1 VRYTQGLRVLDTE
14 SNLSAGP
21 ANIKTDLRR
30 SLCWR
35 GHEDSV
41 TLMDILVR
49 SAPKISYSCD
59 PDGFA
64 QRVPE
69 TVLRVLV
76 DLARNYK
83 TNLVQVG
90 FVARGP
96 TRSLFRYTNG
106 KPFVSYFAITRA
118 IYSRSSSPRRKQNYL
133 LAWTHKCKD
142 RPMAAITFAGPR
154 GLEPR
159 KSLLE
164 SDSLPL
170 AYGPNCGDYNTV
182 LQWNHKP
189 KCGLIN
195 TAFAC
200 AMSCLAISVL

>member
-1 VRYTQGLRVLDTE
+1 MRYTQGLRVLDTE
-14 SNLSAGP
+14 SYITAGP
-21 ANIKTDLRR
+21 ASIKTDLRR
-30 SLCWR
+30 SLCCR

-96 TRSLFRYTNG
+96 TRTRTSKIAFGERQFTISL
-106 KPFVSYFAITRA
+106 
-118 IYSRSSSPRRKQNYL
+118 
-133 LAWTHKCKD
+133 WTQLW
-142 RPMAAITFAGPR
+142 
-154 GLEPR
+154 GL
-159 KSLLE
+159 
-164 SDSLPL
+164 
-170 AYGPNCGDYNTV
+170 
-182 LQWNHKP
+182 
-189 KCGLIN
+189 
-195 TAFAC
+195 
-200 AMSCLAISVL
+200 